1 MPELGGQGPGP
12 LRHYEQARD
21 LAQAANSPAALC
33 SALNNIA
40 TIEFGQGKLDSA
52 EHGFLQSLRIARA
65 RGDIRTTMI
74 VLENL
79 IRVLVAAR
87 KDRDAQA
94 CTLKFGSLLGAGE
107 EDVHKLALL
116 EVVAGLASSR
126 GEHEIAARFWGATRQ
141 RFEDAGYRRP
151 PEDERHLERLSTA
164 SRRALARSLFDRAE
178 AAGRALDL
186 DTAVQQL
193 MQWLEGDP

>member
-1 MPELGGQGPGP
+1 LPT
-12 LRHYEQARD
+12 D
-21 LAQAANSPAALC
+21 N
-33 SALNNIA
+33 
-40 TIEFGQGKLDSA
+40 
-52 EHGFLQSLRIARA
+52 RA
-65 RGDIRTTMI
+65 RNTRSTKLSAIAHRAGRWK
-74 VLENL
+74 V
-79 IRVLVAAR
+79 VA
-87 KDRDAQA
+87 D
-94 CTLKFGSLLGAGE
+94 G
-107 EDVHKLALL
+107 LALFGDL
-116 EVVAGLASSR
+116 G
-126 GEHEIAARFWGATRQ
+126 Q